1 MKTASVKT
9 AWKIA
14 HLAAFSALAATVVLT
29 VDRVV
34 QPTMT
39 ANLLLALGLGLVV
52 GLPGYLHENA
62 LPGSIVLL
70 AAGLY
75 LLLRLV
81 LPLPLDI
88 ETRAD
93 QFVFYS
99 DALRLGLQSYAEDIF
114 PLTLD
119 AGGFELFIALAVF
132 LLTATASVFAL
143 GARLPLAGLA
153 VLVVLLGFTTTV
165 DPTPS
170 SAPTLLFLALLTVT
184 LTTFEGARRAG
195 RSLRDALGG
204 VGLGAT
210 AIGLALL
217 LLAAFP
223 GLSRPGWADWKT
235 WDLFD
240 EGRST
245 VLVFNWKQNYPRLLD
260 PGNPIPIMEVTS
272 RLPSYWRATTLE
284 FFTGNTWLSSAPFP
298 SQIPDGPGPREI
310 PAADPEPPGSAVQQ
324 TFELFGTSTNYIFTG
339 GYPRTLTIDISAG
352 VHRSDTGAL
361 RSETVLPS
369 PITYEMTS
377 IVPRISPG
385 DLRGTSYDYPDSIR
399 TTYLDLPIPDM
410 ATYRGMSGQA
420 GGTTEGSAP
429 GVTGALA
436 EVGEYADIYAL
447 SEAMVGDAVDPYE
460 VTLRIERYL
469 PAHYSYSLQVPPSAF
484 ISPIAA
490 FLFDARTGY
499 CQHFAGAMALL
510 LRLNG
515 IPARVAVGF
524 TTGEQVGTWTYLVTS
539 NNAHAWVEAYFAGVG
554 WLPFDATPGRDLP
567 LPGPSSTSPGFVDP
581 FTHDGPTGGTVAPPT
596 LPDATGRLPQDV
608 ETGGGVGALA
618 ARIPWGWALPVL
630 PAAALLAWPF
640 ARRWMRERPV
650 HRGRP
655 EQRLRSSIGLL
666 RDDLLV
672 AGVPVRPSSTL
683 DQLARLA
690 GDSLSL
696 DLGGLVRRAQEV
708 TFGGARALTE
718 DVSMAER
725 MRGDVIRLAWKRRR
739 LARLA
744 AWYGIIPLLE
754 WRRTRDR
761 AGRTAEFP
769 GHRGPTWR
777 LRP

>member
-1 MKTASVKT
+1 MKTA
-9 AWKIA
+9 WRIA
-14 HLAAFSALAATVVLT
+14 HLAAFSALAATAALT

-34 QPTMT
+34 QPSMT
-39 ANLLLALGLGLVV
+39 SNLLLALGLGLLV

-62 LPGSIVLL
+62 LPGGIVLL
-70 AAGLY
+70 PAGLY
-75 LLLRLV
+75 LLLRV
-81 LPLPLDI
+81 AMPLPLDI

-99 DALRLGLQSYAEDIF
+99 DALKLGLQSYAEDIF
-114 PLTLD
+114 PVTLD
-119 AGGFELFIALAVF
+119 ADGFELLIAVAVF
-132 LLTATASVFAL
+132 LFTATASVLAL

-153 VLVVLLGFTTTV
+153 VLLVLLGFTTTV
-165 DPTPS
+165 DPSPS
-170 SAPTLLFLALLTVT
+170 SVPTLLFLALLTVT
-184 LTTFEGARRAG
+184 LATFEGARRAG
-195 RSLRDALGG
+195 RGLREALGG
-204 VGLGAT
+204 VGLGAA

-223 GLSRPGWADWKT
+223 GLTRPGWADWKT

-260 PGNPIPIMEVTS
+260 PGNPIPIMKVTS

-284 FFTGNTWLSSAPFP
+284 FFTGDTWLSSTPFP
-298 SQIPDGPGPREI
+298 SQIPDGPGPRQI
-310 PAADPEPPGSAVQQ
+310 PPADPEPPGSAVQQ
-324 TFELFGTSTNYIFTG
+324 TFELSGTSTNYIFAG
-339 GYPRTLTIDISAG
+339 GSPRSLTIDISAG
-352 VHRSDTGAL
+352 IHRSDAGAL
-361 RSETVLPS
+361 RSETILPS

-377 IVPRISPG
+377 IVPRIAPQE
-385 DLRGTSYDYPDSIR
+385 LRGTSYDYPDSVR
-399 TTYLDLPIPDM
+399 TPYLQLPIPDM
-410 ATYRGMSGQA
+410 ATYRQRSDQTDGTA
-420 GGTTEGSAP
+420 GGSAP
-429 GVTGALA
+429 DVTRPLA
-436 EVGEYADIYAL
+436 EAGEFAEIYAL
-447 SEAMVGDAVDPYE
+447 SEAIVGDAKDPYE

-469 PAHYSYSLQVPPSAF
+469 PAHYTYSLEVPPSAF
-484 ISPIAA
+484 VSPIAA
-490 FLFDARTGY
+490 FLFDTRTGY

-581 FTHDGPTGGTVAPPT
+581 FAQNGPTGGTGVPPT
-596 LPDATGRLPQDV
+596 LLDATDRLPQDV
-608 ETGGGVGALA
+608 ETGGEGEALA
-618 ARIPWGWALPVL
+618 ARIPWGRALPAL
-630 PAAALLAWPF
+630 LAAALLGWPF
-640 ARRWMRERPV
+640 ARRWMRERLV
-650 HRGRP
+650 RRGRP
-655 EQRLRSSIGLL
+655 EQRLRASIGLL

-683 DQLARLA
+683 DQVARLT

-696 DLGGLVRRAQEV
+696 DLGGLVRRTQEV
-708 TFGGARALTE
+708 TFGGAKALTE
-718 DVSMAER
+718 DVAMAER
-725 MRGDVIRLAWKRRR
+725 VRGDVIRLAWKKRR

-744 AWYGIIPLLE
+744 AWYGIAPLLE
-754 WRRTRDR
+754 WRRTRGR
-761 AGRTAEFP
+761 ADRTAEFP